1 MVAKTIKTKSET
13 AEPQNRENAAKRR
26 QERLDRELE
35 DTFPA
40 SDPPS
45 VTQPGVKPGAP
56 ERESSGW
63 KYGARCD

>member
-1 MVAKTIKTKSET
+1 MGAKTTKSET
-13 AEPQNRENAAKRR
+13 SETQGREKSAKVR

-40 SDPPS
+40 SDPPT

-56 ERESSGW
+56 ERSKGRILDSTNEVN
-63 KYGARCD
+63 

>member
-1 MVAKTIKTKSET
+1 MVTKTTNMKKGEIVEEQSREKS
-13 AEPQNRENAAKRR
+13 ANGL
-26 QERLDRELE
+26 QEQLDRELE

-56 ERESSGW
+56 EREFRRN
-63 KYGARCD
+63 KL

>member
-1 MVAKTIKTKSET
+1 MVTKTTKTKSERSET
-13 AEPQNRENAAKRR
+13 QGREKSAKKR

-35 DTFPA
+35 DSFPA

-56 ERESSGW
+56 EREFQRNELQRST
-63 KYGARCD
+63 

>member
-13 AEPQNRENAAKRR
+13 VEAQSREKSAKGR

-56 ERESSGW
+56 QRDNSGW
-63 KYGARCD
+63 KYRARCD